1 MKTPAKCTACGN
13 AANID
18 IFQTINVRENP
29 ELKGKVKDGSLFLW
43 QCPHCGQVNLA
54 VFQTLYHDP
63 DERLMILL
71 LPEGSISE
79 ADRKMIEKKMESI
92 AGQLVTEGADME
104 GYVLRMVSDVG
115 SLIEKVNIHD
125 AGLDDVVMEMSKYIT
140 RMEIAGKL
148 SDKEKAEAVMK
159 APFKFYK
166 MEGADNDITL
176 SYPLDGQIQGVVI
189 GFNVYEDC
197 RGILQRNPSLRP
209 GKGFAKVDAEWLAAR
224 MR

>member
-1 MKTPAKCTACGN
+1 M
-13 AANID
+13 
-18 IFQTINVRENP
+18 
-29 ELKGKVKDGSLFLW
+29 
-43 QCPHCGQVNLA
+43 
-54 VFQTLYHDP
+54 
-63 DERLMILL
+63 
-71 LPEGSISE
+71 
-79 ADRKMIEKKMESI
+79 
-92 AGQLVTEGADME
+92 
-104 GYVLRMVSDVG
+104 G

-148 SDKEKAEAVMK
+148 SDKEKAEAIMK

-197 RGILQRNPSLRP
+197 CGILQRNPSLRP
-209 GKGFAKVDAEWLAAR
+209 GKGFAKVDAEWLATR
-224 MR
+224 IK

>member
-1 MKTPAKCTACGN
+1 MRKQEFLDTLRSRLSGLPR
-13 AANID
+13 
-18 IFQTINVRENP
+18 Q
-29 ELKGKVKDGSLFLW
+29 ELE
-43 QCPHCGQVNLA
+43 
-54 VFQTLYHDP
+54 
-63 DERLMILL
+63 ERLAFYGEMIDDRME
-71 LPEGSISE
+71 EGLSE

-166 MEGADNDITL
+166 MNGPDNDITL